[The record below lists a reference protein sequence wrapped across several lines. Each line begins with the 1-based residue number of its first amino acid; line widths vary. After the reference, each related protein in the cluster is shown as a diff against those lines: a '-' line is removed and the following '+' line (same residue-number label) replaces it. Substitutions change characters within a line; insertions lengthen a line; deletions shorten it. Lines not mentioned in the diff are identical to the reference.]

1 MTNAVTASSD
11 LKDITN
17 AIRKQARAFAKTY
30 GCTVSVTRRN
40 YKSITVTVVSS
51 ERNHICPDFRAWQA
65 ANPEGSAI
73 SYQMETGIERSN
85 VRYTDWANELLAGL
99 EEIASQYNWDKSDP
113 MTDYYHCNFFQF
125 IRFDSDLT
133 SSAKAELD
141 AAREA
146 AQAIEQEAAEVA
158 DNVVEV
164 NFTNGSDFVEI
175 EMDAEAELQA
185 QLQALIEQRR
195 ELEVRVEKTR
205 RIKALQ
211 DAIAAEME
219 QILKLDAELERI

>member
-30 GCTVSVTRRN
+30 GCTVSVTRRD